1 MGDNDSS
8 VGDNSVDNSQ
18 EDPNEKNVEK
28 QIKKGFLEKYLDK
41 NKLHN
46 LNPDDK
52 NEYDKYQ

>member
-18 EDPNEKNVEK
+18 EDPNEQNVEK
-28 QIKKGFLEKYLDK
+28 QIKKGFLEQYLDE
-41 NKLHN
+41 NELHN
-46 LNPDDK
+46 LNLDDK

>member
-18 EDPNEKNVEK
+18 EDPNEQNVEK